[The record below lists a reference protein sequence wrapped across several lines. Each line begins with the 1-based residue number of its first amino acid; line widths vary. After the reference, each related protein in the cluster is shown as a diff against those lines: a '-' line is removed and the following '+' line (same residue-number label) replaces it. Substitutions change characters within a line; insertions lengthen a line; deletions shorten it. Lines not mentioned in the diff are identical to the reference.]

1 MALHS
6 NASVA
11 RSHPI
16 RSRGSPIDPETK
28 PRSSAARLWAV
39 LLLSLALI
47 LGGGAFAG
55 AVQSDFGAVDVD
67 DVRFTGSGGQPLSG
81 LLYVPDGVTAET
93 PAPGILAVH
102 GYINSRETQSAFAIE
117 LARRGYVVLSLDQ
130 SGHGWSGGPAFANGF
145 GGPAALQYLSALD
158 ITDADNIGL
167 GGHSMGGWTILAAA
181 ATFPD
186 MYQSMVLQGSST
198 GPPFAADGTPD
209 FPRNVSLV
217 YGEYEEFAALMWET
231 PDPGDVQS
239 TEKMMTL
246 FGTDEEVETGRM
258 YGSIEDGTARII
270 HRPSATHPGLTI
282 DRASVDHTIDW
293 FDQTLEGAR
302 SVDGQTWWLKE
313 AGTLLA
319 LLGGVLFLFPF
330 GALLLRTRAF
340 RGLAHRP
347 APGVGMRGLPWW
359 GAALGTAVIS
369 AVTFFPLQLRGVE
382 WVPPN
387 TLFPQE
393 ITTGVMF
400 WALANGVIALGL
412 FAVWHGTSGRKA
424 GGDARAYGLRIG
436 THGTLALVGRS
447 ALLAATIAGAL
458 YLLLALTHGL
468 FLVDFRF
475 WVFNLHLMNAERFW
489 VFLVY
494 LLPFTVFTVAAAIV
508 LHGQLR
514 SSPVET
520 GVIGRMVR
528 SGLVLAVGVFVLIV
542 VNYIP
547 LFAGGTLLVD
557 TQPLLSIVAYQF
569 VPLLFL
575 IGALITWF
583 GDESGTIYVGA
594 FLSAILISWNNVA
607 ATANQVDVASWAA
620 GPQFLRLWLPLIA
633 ALALLGFAARRFRGA
648 GGVVDEHDDAAA
660 TPATRESAD
669 TVS

>member
-1 MALHS
+1 M
-6 NASVA
+6 VQ
-11 RSHPI
+11 
-16 RSRGSPIDPETK
+16 DTQ
-28 PRSSAARLWAV
+28 PRSPTARLWAV
-39 LLLSLALI
+39 LMVSLALV
-47 LGGGAFAG
+47 LGGGALAG
-55 AVQSDFGAVDVD
+55 AVQNDFGAVNVD
-67 DVRFTGSGGQPLSG
+67 DVRFTGSGGQQLAG
-81 LLYVPDGVTAET
+81 LLYVPEGVTAEA

-117 LARRGYVVLSLDQ
+117 LARRGYVVLALDQ
-130 SGHGWSGGPAFANGF
+130 SGHGWSGGAAFANGF
-145 GGPAALQYLSALD
+145 GGPAALQYLSSMD

-186 MYQSMVLQGSST
+186 LYQSMVLQGSST
-198 GPPFAADGTPD
+198 GPPFAADGTPE
-209 FPRNVSLV
+209 FPRNMSLI
-217 YGEYEEFAALMWET
+217 YGEYEEFAELMWTT
-231 PDPGDVQS
+231 PNPGGVQA

-246 FGTDEEVETGRM
+246 FGTDEPVETGRV
-258 YGSIEDGTARII
+258 YGSIEDGTARVI

-282 DRASVDHTIDW
+282 DTESVDHTIDW

-302 SVDGQTWWLKE
+302 SVEGQTWWLKE
-313 AGTLLA
+313 TGTLLA

-330 GALLLRTRAF
+330 GALLLRTGAF
-340 RGLAHRP
+340 RGLANRP

-359 GAALGTAVIS
+359 GSALVTAIIS
-369 AVTFFPLQLRGVE
+369 AATFFPLQLRGVE

-387 TLFPQE
+387 ALFPQE

-412 FAVWHGTSGRKA
+412 FGVWHGTAGRKA
-424 GGDARAYGLRIG
+424 GGDAHAYGLRVG
-436 THGTLALVGRS
+436 EHSTLRVVGRS
-447 ALLAATIAGAL
+447 ALLAATIAGGL

-514 SSPVET
+514 SGSAET
-520 GVIGRMVR
+520 GLIRRMLL

-542 VNYIP
+542 VNYVP
-547 LFAGGTLLVD
+547 LFAGGTLWVD
-557 TQPLLSIVAYQF
+557 TQPLLSIVAFQF

-583 GDESGTIYVGA
+583 GEKSGTVYVGA
-594 FLSAILISWNNVA
+594 FLSAILISWNTVA
-607 ATANQVDVASWAA
+607 GTANQFEVASWS
-620 GPQFLRLWLPLIA
+620 GGTQVLRLWLPVLA
-633 ALALLGFAARRFRGA
+633 AVTLLGFAARALSRDDGTR
-648 GGVVDEHDDAAA
+648 DEPDV
-660 TPATRESAD
+660 PATASDQRDEVNTAR
-669 TVS
+669 